1 MTAKKKTQEEWRH
14 MELEEWACLLIET
27 DSKEKLIP
35 CFERHLQHYYGE
47 DIARYFRI
55 HATLTGI
62 GTVIFTVMGKL
73 TLGADVKGGTQVLAS
88 TVTIA
93 RMLQC
98 MDATNYMLALGAANQ
113 SIDRYTQA
121 RVKYGCATAREFKTR
136 IQNTMS
142 GYFNRI
148 REGLEPSDAA
158 LENFNSFDNV
168 RRL

>member
-1 MTAKKKTQEEWRH
+1 MSAKKKTQEEWRH

-27 DSKEKLIP
+27 DNKDKLIP

-55 HATLTGI
+55 HATLTGL

-73 TLGADVKGGTQVLAS
+73 TLGADVKGGMQVLSS

-98 MDATNYMLALGAANQ
+98 MDATNYMLALEHADR
-113 SIDRYTQA
+113 SIA
-121 RVKYGCATAREFKTR
+121 RHAGSQYGGKYARDFKTR

-142 GYFNRI
+142 SYFNRI
-148 REGLEPSDAA
+148 REGLEPSDTV
-158 LENFNSFDNV
+158 LENFNAFESIRN
-168 RRL
+168 L